1 MTPLRRT
8 ARPPRTGAFPL
19 NRYALAILVA
29 ITTARATASDLAL
42 GPNSIQKLVVE
53 QMFTQQGRWYLVD
66 NGPCYAY
73 LERPRTRL
81 RDGRLILDAHLSGR
95 IGIQMG
101 DSCAG
106 SQIGTNLT
114 LSAKPVAKGPS
125 LSLDDI
131 RVDRIEDSASRD
143 VLDVIRQI
151 APQALP
157 KTFSLDVLTF
167 LQSNSVGA
175 AGFPVTVTQFRILN
189 AQTRRD
195 AVVISFDISLT
206 AP

>member
-1 MTPLRRT
+1 MFL
-8 ARPPRTGAFPL
+8 L
-19 NRYALAILVA
+19 IRYALACLALVA
-29 ITTARATASDLAL
+29 SLTATASDLAL
-42 GPNSIQKLVVE
+42 GPISIQRLVVE
-53 QMFTQQGRWYLVD
+53 QMFTQRGRWYLVD

-73 LERPRTRL
+73 LERPKTRL
-81 RDGRLILDAHLSGR
+81 RDGRLILDAHMSGR

-106 SQIGTNLT
+106 SQISTNLT

-157 KTFSLDVLTF
+157 KSFSLDVLTF
-167 LQSNSVGA
+167 LQSKSVGA

-189 AQTRRD
+189 AQTRPD
-195 AVVISFDISLT
+195 AVIISFDISLT

>member
-1 MTPLRRT
+1 LI
-8 ARPPRTGAFPL
+8 
-19 NRYALAILVA
+19 RYALALFVA
-29 ITTARATASDLAL
+29 VTSGTATASDLAL
-42 GPNSIQKLVVE
+42 GPNSIQKLIAE

-73 LERPRTRL
+73 LERPKTRL
-81 RDGRLILDAHLSGR
+81 REGRLILDAHLSGR

-106 SQIGTNLT
+106 SQIGTNIT

-131 RVDRIEDSASRD
+131 RVDRVEDSASRD
-143 VLDVIRQI
+143 ILDVIRQI

-157 KTFSLDVLTF
+157 KSFSLDVLTF
-167 LQSNSVGA
+167 LRSKSVGA
-175 AGFPVTVTQFRILN
+175 AGFPVTVDQFRILN

>member
-1 MTPLRRT
+1 LI
-8 ARPPRTGAFPL
+8 
-19 NRYALAILVA
+19 RYALAFLLAV
-29 ITTARATASDLAL
+29 TSVTATASDLAL
-42 GPNSIQKLVVE
+42 GPNSIQRLIAE

-73 LERPRTRL
+73 LERPKTRL
-81 RDGRLILDAHLSGR
+81 REGRLILDAHLSGR

-101 DSCAG
+101 DGCAG
-106 SQIGTNLT
+106 SQIGTNIT
-114 LSAKPVAKGPS
+114 LSAKPVAKGSS
-125 LSLDDI
+125 LLLDDI
-131 RVDRIEDSASRD
+131 RVDRVEDSSSRD

-167 LQSNSVGA
+167 LRNKSVGTG
-175 AGFPVTVTQFRILN
+175 GFPVTVAQFRILN
-189 AQTRRD
+189 AQTLRD

>member
-1 MTPLRRT
+1 VFL
-8 ARPPRTGAFPL
+8 L
-19 NRYALAILVA
+19 IRYALACLALVA
-29 ITTARATASDLAL
+29 SLTATASDLAL
-42 GPNSIQKLVVE
+42 GPISIQRLVVE
-53 QMFTQQGRWYLVD
+53 QMFTQRGRWYLVD

-73 LERPRTRL
+73 LERPKTRL
-81 RDGRLILDAHLSGR
+81 RDGRLILDAHMSGR

-106 SQIGTNLT
+106 SQISTNLT

-157 KTFSLDVLTF
+157 KSFSLDVLTF
-167 LQSNSVGA
+167 LQSKSVGA

-189 AQTRRD
+189 AQTRPD
-195 AVVISFDISLT
+195 AVIISFDISLT

>member
-1 MTPLRRT
+1 MI
-8 ARPPRTGAFPL
+8 
-19 NRYALAILVA
+19 RYALACLTVVA
-29 ITTARATASDLAL
+29 SLTATASDLAL

-53 QMFTQQGRWYLVD
+53 QMFTQRGRWYLVE

-73 LERPRTRL
+73 LERPKTRL

-114 LSAKPVAKGPS
+114 LSAKPVAKGAS
-125 LSLDDI
+125 LALDDI

-167 LQSNSVGA
+167 LQSKSAGA
-175 AGFPVTVTQFRILN
+175 AGLPVTVTQFRILN
-189 AQTRRD
+189 AQTRPD
-195 AVVISFDISLT
+195 AVVISFDISLA

>member
-1 MTPLRRT
+1 LIRYTL
-8 ARPPRTGAFPL
+8 AFL
-19 NRYALAILVA
+19 SALTSV
-29 ITTARATASDLAL
+29 TATASDLAL

-53 QMFTQQGRWYLVD
+53 QMFTQRGRWYLVD

-73 LERPRTRL
+73 LERPKTRL

-101 DSCAG
+101 DRCAG
-106 SQIGTNLT
+106 SQIDTNLT

-143 VLDVIRQI
+143 VLDVIRQV

-157 KTFSLDVLTF
+157 KTFDLDVLTF
-167 LQSNSVGA
+167 LQSKSVGA